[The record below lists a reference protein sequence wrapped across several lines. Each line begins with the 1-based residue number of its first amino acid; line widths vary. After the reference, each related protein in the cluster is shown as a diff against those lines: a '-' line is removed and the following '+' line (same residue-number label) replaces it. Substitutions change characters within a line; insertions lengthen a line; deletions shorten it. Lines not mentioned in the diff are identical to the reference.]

1 MQAYRLESGSDMMI
15 CHHGKNN
22 CKKIT
27 FASHED
33 LFKQKISTQFHCP
46 AIANE

>member
-1 MQAYRLESGSDMMI
+1 MQAYRLERVSDMMI

-33 LFKQKISTQFHCP
+33 AVQTKD
-46 AIANE
+46 

>member
-1 MQAYRLESGSDMMI
+1 MQAYWLESVSDIMI
-15 CHHGKNN
+15 CHHAKNN

-33 LFKQKISTQFHCP
+33 AVQAKD
-46 AIANE
+46 

>member
-1 MQAYRLESGSDMMI
+1 MQACRLESVSDMMI

-27 FASHED
+27 FVSHED
-33 LFKQKISTQFHCP
+33 AVQRKD
-46 AIANE
+46 